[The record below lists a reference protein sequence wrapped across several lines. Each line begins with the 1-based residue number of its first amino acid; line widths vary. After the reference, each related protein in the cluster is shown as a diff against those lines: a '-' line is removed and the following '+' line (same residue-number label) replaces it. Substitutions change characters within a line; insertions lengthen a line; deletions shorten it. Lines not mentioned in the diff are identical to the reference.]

1 MVNMGKKITLI
12 GRAGVG
18 KTSILKLIFEG
29 GSPKNLMINPL
40 EPTRGTTPKMYSWLD
55 LELSIFDTSGQ
66 ELPFL
71 LEDINEQMIAF
82 DNTAIVIYMLDFP
95 LWITNSKEIIK
106 EINKVFNILKLKD
119 IESRLV
125 ILFHKIDLINQK
137 ISDNFQLMKSGI
149 KSRLNLP
156 KTVQLYFTSIYPELD
171 FTIFNSFF
179 EILSNLSSVS
189 NDLKV
194 IIDQNIKDQSKL
206 ICFIT
211 NEENYITVQSMTND
225 FNTDLIYKLY
235 ILTSYYIKSIEGNYD
250 FSKNIHSIDSGTT
263 ILSLIAS
270 NLENVDSGLKRL
282 IIFSE
287 NRNKD
292 DLIKLKEKIK
302 LEIETYYKKRI

>member
-1 MVNMGKKITLI
+1 MGKKITLI

-29 GSPKNLMINPL
+29 GNPKDLMINPL
-40 EPTRGTTPKMYSWLD
+40 EPTRGITPQMYSWLD
-55 LELSIFDTSGQ
+55 LKLSIFDTSGQ

-71 LEDINEQMIAF
+71 LEDKNEQMIAF
-82 DNTAIVIYMLDFP
+82 DSTAIVIYMLDFP
-95 LWITNSKEIIK
+95 LWINNSKEIIK
-106 EINKVFNILKLKD
+106 EINKIFQILKIKD
-119 IESRLV
+119 IESNLV

-149 KSRLNLP
+149 KNRLNLP
-156 KTVQLYFTSIYPELD
+156 KAVQLYFTSIYPELD

-189 NDLKV
+189 NELKA
-194 IIDQNIKDQSKL
+194 IIDQNIKDQSNL

-211 NEENYITVQSMTND
+211 NEDNYVIVQSMTND

-235 ILTSYYIKSIEGNYD
+235 ILISYYIKSIKANYD
-250 FSKNIHSIDSGTT
+250 FSKKIHSIDSGNTT
-263 ILSLIAS
+263 LSLMVG
-270 NLENVDSGLKRL
+270 NLENIDSSLKRL
-282 IIFSE
+282 ILLSE
-287 NRNKD
+287 NRNQD

-302 LEIETYYKKRI
+302 LEVETYYKKRI

>member
-1 MVNMGKKITLI
+1 MRKKITLI

-29 GSPKNLMINPL
+29 GNPKDLMINPL

-71 LEDINEQMIAF
+71 LEDKNEQMIAF
-82 DNTAIVIYMLDFP
+82 DSTAIVIYMLDFP
-95 LWITNSKEIIK
+95 LWINNSKEIIK
-106 EINKVFNILKLKD
+106 EINKIFQILKIKD
-119 IESRLV
+119 IESNLV

-149 KSRLNLP
+149 KNRLNLP
-156 KTVQLYFTSIYPELD
+156 KAVQLYFTSIYPELD

-189 NDLKV
+189 NELKA
-194 IIDQNIKDQSKL
+194 IIDQNIKDQSNL

-211 NEENYITVQSMTND
+211 NEDNYVIVQSMTND

-235 ILTSYYIKSIEGNYD
+235 ILISYYIKSIKDNYD
-250 FSKNIHSIDSGTT
+250 FSKKIHSIDSGNTT
-263 ILSLIAS
+263 LSLMVG
-270 NLENVDSGLKRL
+270 NLENIDSSLKRL
-282 IIFSE
+282 ILLSE
-287 NRNKD
+287 NRNQD

-302 LEIETYYKKRI
+302 LEVETYYKKRI